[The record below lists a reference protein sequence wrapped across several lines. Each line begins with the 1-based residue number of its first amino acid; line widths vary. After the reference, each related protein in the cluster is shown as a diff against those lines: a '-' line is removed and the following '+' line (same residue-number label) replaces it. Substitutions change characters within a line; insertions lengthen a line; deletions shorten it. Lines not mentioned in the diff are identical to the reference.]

1 MQSKL
6 RQLLDQSGI
15 VRAPGAYDAWS
26 ARLIKMAG
34 FPAVYMTGYG
44 AAGSI
49 IGQPDIGL
57 LTMTEMITQARN
69 IVAAVNI
76 PVIADADNGYGGVLN
91 VIRTTQEYEKAGVA
105 AIQFEDQVF
114 PKRCGHMEGKQLI
127 PLEEMVSKLK
137 AAVYA
142 RKSENLM
149 IIARTDARAVNGFD
163 DALARVQ
170 AYAEAGADILFFEA
184 PQSLEEMKKVAQKT
198 TKPLLANMVEGGKT
212 PAMTGEQLAAIGY
225 KIVIYPNSMLNT
237 ATKALRD
244 MLTEFKKA
252 DTTANLSKNMV
263 LFSEFNEMIGVG
275 KARDLEKSFGQ

>member
-26 ARLIKMAG
+26 ARLIEMAG

-57 LTMTEMITQARN
+57 LTMTEMVTQARN